1 MSKKQSNPHPPNPAC
16 KPPPPPA
23 PPSSRH
29 LTERE
34 LEKEL
39 DKCVE
44 QASRCVEQIRQNA
57 ISFGLALI
65 PAANEIAREAHKFRS
80 ALSKLARIKYTKA
93 RKKSVTTYKKKN
105 HVKPQQ
111 YPN

>member
-1 MSKKQSNPHPPNPAC
+1 MSKKQSNSHPPNPAC

-29 LTERE
+29 LTKRE
-34 LEKEL
+34 LDKEV

-65 PAANEIAREAHKFRS
+65 PAANKITGEIHKFGH
-80 ALSKLARIKYTKA
+80 ALSKLDRRKYVKSHKRRKA
-93 RKKSVTTYKKKN
+93 KN